1 MPHRARAESET
12 NMYVCICHGVTH
24 SKIEELVDA
33 GAQTLHDVLSKCPA
47 GSDCGSCVH
56 RIDRLI
62 SSKIDSADDARRND
76 RAAGLTLA

>member
-1 MPHRARAESET
+1 
-12 NMYVCICHGVTH
+12 MYVCICHGVTH

-33 GAQTLHDVLSKCPA
+33 GAETLRDVLSKCPA

-62 SSKIDSADDARRND
+62 SSKVETANGGRRDD
-76 RAAGLTLA
+76 RAAGLATS